1 MKISEFLQDEQGAFS
16 SKRFIYTV
24 AFVIAEWLMIKIVL
38 AMIEK
43 GSCWTELLY
52 LLAGNGAFILI
63 MSGVITV
70 ENIKQMINIAKNN
83 KNDTILKE

>member
-1 MKISEFLQDEQGAFS
+1 
-16 SKRFIYTV
+16 
-24 AFVIAEWLMIKIVL
+24 
-38 AMIEK
+38 
-43 GSCWTELLY
+43 